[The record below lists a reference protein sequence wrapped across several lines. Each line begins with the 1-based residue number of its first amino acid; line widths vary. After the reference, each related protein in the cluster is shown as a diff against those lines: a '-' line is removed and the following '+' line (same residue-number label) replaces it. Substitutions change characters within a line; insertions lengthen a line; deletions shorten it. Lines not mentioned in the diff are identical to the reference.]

1 MPPLRLAYILF
12 GTWIRIDDSTMAS
25 IEDPSKEEFTQKK
38 NPELEVYADNAGK
51 ARFRLKARSGEI
63 IAVEQAYKSL
73 AS

>member
-1 MPPLRLAYILF
+1 
-12 GTWIRIDDSTMAS
+12 MAS

-38 NPELEVYADNAGK
+38 NPESEVYADNAGK